1 MVKYRDHRGG
11 ANESTATRFE
21 FETREDLV
29 QYLATDLRRFGV
41 DVSDSRVQIIPMV
54 AMPDRRIVWNT
65 HVVVVSTVGVVGYTD
80 GNFPVVVHATLED
93 PEPTAEPDPLPDD
106 PLAFVPGTLGCH
118 EALHMASY
126 FASAVDT
133 ELAEHPAITRNPE
146 WKALADAAAEKLA
159 DLYQAIGTVHLN
171 ALGVD

>member
-11 ANESTATRFE
+11 YDDSMATLQE
-21 FETREDLV
+21 FETRADLV
-29 QYLATDLRRFGV
+29 KYLTTDLNRFGV
-41 DVSDSRVQIIPMV
+41 ELRDDMVMIAPM
-54 AMPDRRIVWNT
+54 ARYPDQRNGWDT
-65 HVVVVSTVGVVGYTD
+65 HLVILQRYGVVGYTD
-80 GNFPVVVHATLED
+80 GNFPVVVPD
-93 PEPTAEPDPLPDD
+93 PEPTGDAD

-146 WKALADAAAEKLA
+146 WKALADAATEKLA
-159 DLYQAIGTVHLN
+159 DLYQAIGTAHLN
-171 ALGVD
+171 APGVD